1 MLEQE
6 IASIIK
12 FVLDRTG
19 NPSPYYW
26 NVPEDFSVPA
36 VYFPTPEI
44 MTGGETFLTYHMD
57 YTWFIL
63 IFAETSEKAYA
74 LGLQALTAIK
84 GKRNLFPVIGT
95 GGEET
100 GETFRADDPRL
111 KVLDN
116 GAAQLQISWT
126 SRRPY
131 DDKEAVKMQS
141 FDVRAWNK
149 AADYTEREVSA
160 AYVAAIESFAEKQAN
175 AGDAGAAPGTP
186 ISEEVIKNG

>member
-6 IASIIK
+6 IASIMK
-12 FVLDRTG
+12 FVLDRAG

-26 NVPEDFSVPA
+26 NVPEDFTVPA

-44 MTGGETFLTYHMD
+44 MTGGETFLTYYMD

-63 IFAETSEKAYA
+63 FFAETSERAYA
-74 LGLQALTAIK
+74 LGWQVLTEIK
-84 GKRNLFPVIGT
+84 RNRNLFPLIGT
-95 GGEET
+95 DGEET

-116 GAAQLQISWT
+116 GAAQLQINWT

-131 DDKEAVKMQS
+131 NEKQTVKMQS
-141 FDVRAWNK
+141 YDVQAWNK
-149 AADYTEREVSA
+149 AADYAEREVSE
-160 AYVAAIESFAEKQAN
+160 AYVAAIERFADQQAST
-175 AGDAGAAPGTP
+175 GDAGAAPGTP
-186 ISEEVIKNG
+186 ISEEVRKDG